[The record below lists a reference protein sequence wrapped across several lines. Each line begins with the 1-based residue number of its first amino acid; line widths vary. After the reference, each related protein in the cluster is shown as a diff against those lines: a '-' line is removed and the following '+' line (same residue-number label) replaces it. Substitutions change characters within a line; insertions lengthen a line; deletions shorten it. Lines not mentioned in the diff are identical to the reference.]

1 MRDLEVQLERLKRS
15 CYATLRNFCMDAR
28 LREGIRLFNE
38 GRFFESHETLE
49 QFYLE
54 TEDGHKPFLEGLIEL
69 AVAFRLY
76 TDFGEIKGPVRM
88 IYQALIRFENYP
100 ASHLE
105 IRVRD
110 LSESMEAWAKEADE
124 AGKTVSSIPK
134 IPVQG
139 FSPDS

>member
-1 MRDLEVQLERLKRS
+1 
-15 CYATLRNFCMDAR
+15 MDAR

-49 QFYLE
+49 QFYQE
-54 TEDGHKPFLEGLIEL
+54 TEDDHKPFLEGLIQL

-76 TDFGEIKGPVRM
+76 VDFGEIKGPVRM

-100 ASHLE
+100 SSHLE

-110 LSESMEAWAKEADE
+110 LCESMETWAKGADA
-124 AGKTVSSIPK
+124 AGKPVSSIPK
-134 IPVQG
+134 IPVRG
-139 FSPDS
+139 FSFFA